1 MSIGIDQ
8 CISAYG
14 HTTRLCCV
22 YNYERTSVYL
32 LTASDPPLQSGLTPL
47 HVASFMGCMNI
58 VIYLLQHD
66 AKPNH
71 ATVRGET
78 PLHLAAR
85 ANQADIIR
93 ILLRNRAEVDA
104 RARVRRAE
112 GRRRGAEGVVLEGRG
127 ENGSVYDN
135 IWIIEIQQ

>member
-1 MSIGIDQ
+1 
-8 CISAYG
+8 
-14 HTTRLCCV
+14 
-22 YNYERTSVYL
+22 
-32 LTASDPPLQSGLTPL
+32 
-47 HVASFMGCMNI
+47 MGCMNI

-104 RARVRRAE
+104 RARVRGDGREREGGRERDIIRILLRNRAE
-112 GRRRGAEGVVLEGRG
+112 VDARARVRGEGREG
-127 ENGSVYDN
+127 GREGGRGTSSASCSGTGQR
-135 IWIIEIQQ
+135 WTPAPG